1 MQPERTLKTAAERAA
16 AEVYEIVRQAAA
28 QAAEEAVRDAI
39 RSQFGVDVPQVNL
52 EDRVTRSEAARQ
64 LGTTSQSIMRL
75 EEKELVRSERIGGRV
90 YVSLSEVEQALR
102 APRREVQLRA
112 ALAQE
117 VTHAERQRK
126 AGP

>member
-1 MQPERTLKTAAERAA
+1 MQPERTLKTTAERAA
-16 AEVYEIVRQAAA
+16 AEVYEIVRAAAA
-28 QAAEEAVRDAI
+28 QAAEDAVRDAI
-39 RSQFGVDVPQVNL
+39 RSQFGVDVPEVNL

-75 EEKELVRSERIGGRV
+75 EEKDLVHSERIGGRV

-112 ALAQE
+112 AMARE
-117 VTHAERQRK
+117 VEHHRQQK